1 MEYRMPRK
9 ICFVAAMLGVPS
21 LLMAQELASVA
32 VIANPAS
39 IQAQKLTS
47 DQLADLVAPI
57 ALYPDAL
64 LSQVLVASTYPLE
77 VVQAQ
82 QWLRRNESLRG
93 EALMEAARQQ
103 PWDASVQGLLAFPD
117 ALATLNE
124 DIQWTTALGNA
135 FLAQESD
142 VMLAVQRMRA
152 RARSTGNLSS
162 NRQQT
167 VSNVVQEGQTAIEIV
182 PTDPQVIY
190 VPQYD
195 PAYVWGSPAWGAY
208 PPLSYAPGFGFGLGI
223 DIGFWFGGWSLGWG
237 WGWGPNWY
245 GGSVYVDNAF
255 FRHCG
260 WDYGRHG
267 GSYGGHR
274 GGNYGAY
281 SPGGHSGREPWQHD
295 GGHRIGV
302 PYPNGRLAGRYDAAS
317 RASRGAMAGPGSWNR
332 SGGMTRSP
340 SGNRTDAPGSR
351 GGGTDQAWRSGTRTE
366 AWGPRGAGADRRG
379 SSSGDPW
386 RGSAGVTRSQGP
398 SARYSAASPRH
409 SASAP
414 RTSASPPRYS
424 ATSPRRSAPSPGT
437 STPSR
442 AFSSSAPSRGFQ
454 SVPRSSSS
462 GAPGRSSGGGTSQRS
477 GGGGGSHG
485 GGRRH

>member
-1 MEYRMPRK
+1 
-9 ICFVAAMLGVPS
+9 
-21 LLMAQELASVA
+21 MAQELASAA

-152 RARSTGNLSS
+152 RARSTGKLSS

-223 DIGFWFGGWSLGWG
+223 DIGFWFGGWSW
-237 WGWGPNWY
+237 
-245 GGSVYVDNAF
+245 A
-255 FRHCG
+255 
-260 WDYGRHG
+260 
-267 GSYGGHR
+267 
-274 GGNYGAY
+274 
-281 SPGGHSGREPWQHD
+281 
-295 GGHRIGV
+295 GV
-302 PYPNGRLAGRYDAAS
+302 
-317 RASRGAMAGPGSWNR
+317 
-332 SGGMTRSP
+332 
-340 SGNRTDAPGSR
+340 
-351 GGGTDQAWRSGTRTE
+351 
-366 AWGPRGAGADRRG
+366 GAGARTG
-379 SSSGDPW
+379 T
-386 RGSAGVTRSQGP
+386 VGP
-398 SARYSAASPRH
+398 S
-409 SASAP
+409 
-414 RTSASPPRYS
+414 
-424 ATSPRRSAPSPGT
+424 T
-437 STPSR
+437 STT
-442 AFSSSAPSRGFQ
+442 
-454 SVPRSSSS
+454 
-462 GAPGRSSGGGTSQRS
+462 RSSGTVVGTMVATAAPTAGTAAGTTAGTRREDIPV
-477 GGGGGSHG
+477 GNHGSTTG
-485 GGRRH
+485 ATGWECLTRTVGLPVGTTPPRGLQGARWRVPDPGTGREA